1 MNVTPSVASGVL
13 MAVRVLR
20 YLACP
25 VEKSNTTEG
34 WLTRWSVKLS
44 YWHNVVTWG
53 LTPQRDDYLRFPRV
67 KLEKIRKILGTDYDQ
82 IRMFEYIF
90 TSSRKLSCFYVFQN
104 IFLSVQEKWCT
115 NSLFSKSFPLWVGDF
130 NCFMCNNKKR
140 SHLESTLNKE
150 SHCTGHKAPKLG
162 TITACVISCYELSNC
177 SICLSW
183 QWFRKISTTTWP
195 ALSCSLQ
202 MPWTCLSTCFKN

>member
-1 MNVTPSVASGVL
+1 MFYLCTQKGKALPQIIVPNPSQTFGSTQWVSCPIVFHSILNCYLFCYILISHLDEMNVTPSVASGVL

-44 YWHNVVTWG
+44 YWRNVVTWG

-82 IRMFEYIF
+82 IRMFQYIF
-90 TSSRKLSCFYVFQN
+90 TSSRSYRVFM
-104 IFLSVQEKWCT
+104 
-115 NSLFSKSFPLWVGDF
+115 SFETF
-130 NCFMCNNKKR
+130 F
-140 SHLESTLNKE
+140 
-150 SHCTGHKAPKLG
+150 
-162 TITACVISCYELSNC
+162 
-177 SICLSW
+177 
-183 QWFRKISTTTWP
+183 
-195 ALSCSLQ
+195 
-202 MPWTCLSTCFKN
+202 